1 MGIQDRDYW
10 NEWQLQKQGVTG
22 YSARPLA
29 PRNKPEP
36 VVRGHADF
44 SVAWILLFLFLAAL
58 CVAGYVL
65 YRVFLR

>member
-10 NEWQLQKQGVTG
+10 NEWQLQKQGMTG
-22 YSARPLA
+22 YSARPLV
-29 PRNKPEP
+29 PRKKPEP
-36 VVRGHADF
+36 VVRGHAGY
-44 SVAWILLFLFLAAL
+44 SVALLLFLFFLAAL